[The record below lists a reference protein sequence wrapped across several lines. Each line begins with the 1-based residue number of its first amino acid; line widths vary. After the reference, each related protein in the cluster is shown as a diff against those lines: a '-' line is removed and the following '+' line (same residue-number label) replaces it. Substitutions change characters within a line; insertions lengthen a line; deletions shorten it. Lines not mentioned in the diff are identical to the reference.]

1 MSRFERKILFAIG
14 LTVFLTLGGSIFF
27 AQGALREVYSV
38 GVNERFG
45 QELVHGVEA
54 RRGQLVALRE
64 SSEQVADAIG
74 WAVEAEV
81 SEKASLRPR
90 ALEALLV
97 KLLERY
103 PDVRGVRVVDGDRL
117 YAGASRKP
125 EPKGDPLRATVR
137 SRDISARGK
146 NLRVEVEVVVPEIYF
161 QRLQEAGEVADVYSR
176 LQRESAS
183 VSDVYVWVFGV
194 LVFLVIVVAFL
205 IGAIASRRVTRRVTV
220 LAEAS
225 RRVGAGDLTVSLPT
239 GATDEVT
246 ELTQAFNDMVRDLR
260 DSRTRIEYLQRI
272 GAWQDFARR
281 LAHEIKNPL
290 TPIQLA
296 AQEMDETYTGDDDGY
311 REKLEHARAIIEE
324 EVATLRRLVG
334 EFSAFAKLPRADLS
348 PADLCELIQSI
359 QDSVPAILED
369 IGADGPAPVEVRV
382 SCATRPMHVR
392 MDPMMLRR
400 GVDNILRNAIQAVY
414 RAKPTGGGRVLL
426 RAYSV
431 ENSAFIEVLDNGPG
445 IAREDWDRVF
455 DPYYTTKVEGTGLGL
470 AIVKKVVLE
479 HGGEV
484 SLDDAPEGGAR
495 FRIRLP
501 LMGSS

>member
-27 AQGALREVYSV
+27 AQGALREVYQV

-54 RRGQLVALRE
+54 RRGQLLALRDG
-64 SSEQVADAIG
+64 SEQAADAIG

-81 SEKASLRPR
+81 IDKASPR
-90 ALEALLV
+90 AMEALLIE
-97 KLLERY
+97 LLARY
-103 PDVRGVRVVDGDRL
+103 PGVRGIRVAEGDRL
-117 YAGASRKP
+117 YASTTR
-125 EPKGDPLRATVR
+125 EPDPNAGPTRATVR
-137 SRDISARGK
+137 NREITARG
-146 NLRVEVEVVVPEIYF
+146 REFRIEVEVIVPEMYF

-205 IGAIASRRVTRRVTV
+205 IGAIASRRVTHRVTV
-220 LAEAS
+220 LAEAT
-225 RRVGAGDLTVSLPT
+225 RRVGAGDLTVTLPT
-239 GATDEVT
+239 GSTDEVT

-296 AQEMDETYTGDDDGY
+296 AQEMDETYAGEDEGY

-369 IGADGPAPVEVRV
+369 IGEDQPAPVEVRV
-382 SCATRPMHVR
+382 SCATKTMQVR
-392 MDPMMLRR
+392 MDSMMLRR

-414 RAKPTGGGRVLL
+414 GAKPTGGGHVLL
-426 RAYSV
+426 TAYLAGK
-431 ENSAFIEVLDNGPG
+431 SAFIEVRDNGPG
-445 IAREDWDRVF
+445 IAREDWERVF

-484 SLDDAPEGGAR
+484 TLDRAPEGGAR
-495 FRIRLP
+495 FRIELP

>member
-14 LTVFLTLGGSIFF
+14 LTVFLSLGGSIFF
-27 AQGALREVYSV
+27 AQGALREVYRV

-45 QELVHGVEA
+45 RELVHGVEA
-54 RRGQLVALRE
+54 RRGQLMALRE
-64 SSEQVADAIG
+64 ASEQVADAIG
-74 WAVEAEV
+74 WAVEAAVKEN
-81 SEKASLRPR
+81 SSPR
-90 ALEALLV
+90 ALEAMLAE
-97 KLLERY
+97 LLERY
-103 PDVRGVRVVDGDRL
+103 SSVRAVRVMEGDRV
-117 YAGASRKP
+117 YVSASRKSQP
-125 EPKGDPLRATVR
+125 NSDPFRATTRTREV
-137 SRDISARGK
+137 SARGQE
-146 NLRVEVEVVVPEIYF
+146 LRVEVDVAVPEIYF
-161 QRLQEAGEVADVYSR
+161 QRFQEAGEVADVYSR

-205 IGAIASRRVTRRVTV
+205 IGAIASRRVTRRVMA

-225 RRVGAGDLTVSLPT
+225 RRVGAGDLSVNLPT
-239 GATDEVT
+239 SATDEVT

-260 DSRTRIEYLQRI
+260 DSRARIEYLQRI

-296 AQEMDETYTGDDDGY
+296 AQEMDETYAGDDETY

-334 EFSAFAKLPRADLS
+334 EFSGFAKLPQADLS

-359 QDSVPAILED
+359 QDSIPAILED
-369 IGADGPAPVEVRV
+369 IGTEGPAPVEVRV
-382 SCATRPMHVR
+382 SCATKPMPVR

-400 GVDNILRNAIQAVY
+400 GVDNVLRNAIQAVY
-414 RAKPTGGGRVLL
+414 RAKPTGGGQVLL

-431 ENSAFIEVLDNGPG
+431 ERSAFIEVSDNGPG
-445 IAREDWDRVF
+445 IPRENWDRIF

-484 SLDDAPEGGAR
+484 GVDDAPEGGAR

-501 LMGSS
+501 LMASS